1 MKMAIDW
8 SGGPKRY
15 LAVGLASLVLLTGA
29 AGAASAD
36 PHDAHPDDRP
46 GQEQPDRRDGP
57 NHELYEHKKGY
68 ERDEHKKG
76 HDRDDRRE
84 VEVERGEYEYESD
97 D

>member
-1 MKMAIDW
+1 MAIDW

-15 LAVGLASLVLLTGA
+15 LAVGAVSLALLMGATGV
-29 AGAASAD
+29 ASAD

-46 GQEQPDRRDGP
+46 G
-57 NHELYEHKKGY
+57 HERSEHKKGH
-68 ERDEHKKG
+68 ERNEHKRG

-84 VEVERGEYEYESD
+84 VEVEKGEYEFESD

>member
-8 SGGPKRY
+8 RGAPKRY
-15 LAVGLASLVLLTGA
+15 LAVGVASLALLMGA

-46 GQEQPDRRDGP
+46 GQERADRGDGP
-57 NHELYEHKKGY
+57 NHERYEHKKGY
-68 ERDEHKKG
+68 ERNEHANG
-76 HDRDDRRE
+76 HDEDDRE
-84 VEVERGEYEYESD
+84 VEVERGEYEFEWD